1 MISHIVEGRGR
12 TFASQGPWRGRRD
25 FQAAL
30 ERLGQALGSDA
41 WRPYSVV
48 SRQRWT
54 PAIDVRRRENALL
67 ISADLPGLT
76 NDDIEVTVTNNTLT
90 LKGEKSQEPAGAED
104 CFCNERPYGR
114 FTRFMALPP
123 GVDPSRAEASFRRGV
138 LEIKIPLR
146 EAPRPAPPK
155 IVLHA
160 CLACRGDLFLDEG
173 DEFVCLQCARR
184 TTLRALEEARDH
196 QAEGATA
203 LPQGVPLHR
212 QSTLKAS

>member
-1 MISHIVEGRGR
+1 MTSHMVDRRGR
-12 TFASQGPWRGRRD
+12 TFASPGPWHGRRD
-25 FQAAL
+25 FQTAL
-30 ERLGQALGSDA
+30 ERLRQALGWDA

-54 PAIDVRRRENALL
+54 PAIDVCRRENTLL

-90 LKGEKSQEPAGAED
+90 LKGEKGPETTGGED

-114 FTRFMALPP
+114 FTRLMALPP
-123 GVDPSRAEASFRRGV
+123 GVDPNRAEASFRRGV
-138 LEIKIPLR
+138 LEIRIPLR
-146 EAPRPAPPK
+146 EAPRPAAPK

-160 CLACRGDLFLDEG
+160 CPACRGDLFLDEG

-184 TTLRALEEARDH
+184 TTLRALGEAADR
-196 QAEGATA
+196 QAEGA
-203 LPQGVPLHR
+203 PR
-212 QSTLKAS
+212 TLKAS